1 MSLYKKLTAARL
13 AADLSQLEVAEA
25 LDVSRQ
31 AISRWEQ
38 GLGSPTADNLKKLS
52 ALYHVSVDYLLHD
65 EIEDPMQMVGIPP
78 FKPEA
83 EKNPIQSAEIPSEC
97 PESEE
102 NRSPEAQ
109 SYKRKNSILM
119 IACISILTAAILLCA
134 AVTLKFINNNSG
146 SEPELREEIETEDVD
161 GSFSIVW

>member
-83 EKNPIQSAEIPSEC
+83 EKNTDQVPPTATSSSEAPPAASKKHILIGMLSLGLTIALVLFLIALRYIGHQDSDPLRFSEISSEQF
-97 PESEE
+97 ES
-102 NRSPEAQ
+102 NDDWD
-109 SYKRKNSILM
+109 IFT
-119 IACISILTAAILLCA
+119 LT
-134 AVTLKFINNNSG
+134 
-146 SEPELREEIETEDVD
+146 
-161 GSFSIVW
+161 